1 MGKWHGEQRHSAETT
16 VLEENTNGQAQKT
29 LPSADHKT
37 NAERLQF
44 CRERNGSLFNMSV
57 LGDSWNG
64 GAAERLSGQ
73 RP

>member
-1 MGKWHGEQRHSAETT
+1 MGKRHGEQWHLAETS
-16 VLEENTNGQAQKT
+16 VLGENTNGQAPKT
-29 LPSADHKT
+29 LPSADHKR

-44 CRERNGSLFNMSV
+44 CREKNGSLYNMSV
-57 LGDSWNG
+57 LGDSGNC